1 MEKLITD
8 YFRSPIGTIQLQHS
22 GNGICSLIFIEGE
35 IPESRNIPQL
45 DECKNQL
52 EEYFDGKSK
61 EFSLQLDPAGT
72 DFQKLIWNELLQIKF
87 GQTMTYSAIAKKTG
101 DIKSIRAVG
110 RANATNPVSIIIP
123 CHRVIGADGSLT
135 GYAGGLWRKKWLLEH
150 EQKIF
155 QLSLF

>member
-22 GNGICSLIFIEGE
+22 GKGICSLIFLEGE
-35 IPESRNIPQL
+35 MPGSTNFPQF
-45 DECKNQL
+45 DECKSQL
-52 EEYFDGKSK
+52 EEYFDGKRK
-61 EFSLQLDPAGT
+61 EFSLQLDAMGT
-72 DFQKLIWNELLQIKF
+72 DFQKLIWNELLQIKS
-87 GQTMTYSAIAKKTG
+87 GQTMTYSELAKKTG
-101 DIKSIRAVG
+101 DLKSIRAVG
-110 RANATNPVSIIIP
+110 RANATNAVSIIIP
-123 CHRVIGADGSLT
+123 CHRVIGSDGSLT

>member
-1 MEKLITD
+1 MEELITD

-22 GNGICSLIFIEGE
+22 GVGICSLIFFEGE

-52 EEYFDGKSK
+52 EEYFEGKRK
-61 EFSLQLDPAGT
+61 EFSLQLDPEGT
-72 DFQKLIWNELLQIKF
+72 DFQKLIWDELLQIKF
-87 GQTMTYSAIAKKTG
+87 GQTMTYSELAKKTG

-123 CHRVIGADGSLT
+123 CHRVIGANGSLT